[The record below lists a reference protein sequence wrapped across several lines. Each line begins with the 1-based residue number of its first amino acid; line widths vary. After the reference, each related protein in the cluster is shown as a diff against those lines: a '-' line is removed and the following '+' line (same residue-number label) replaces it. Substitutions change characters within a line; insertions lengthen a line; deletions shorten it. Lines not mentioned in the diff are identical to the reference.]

1 MSDPEKNE
9 EKSTSDS
16 VPGTPNILEE
26 AVIQQFLEVL
36 ARLLARRHM
45 QEMAKNIS
53 EPATPPMKPATER
66 IVLRP
71 RSII

>member
-9 EKSTSDS
+9 KKSTSDS

-36 ARLLARRHM
+36 ARLLARHHV
-45 QEMAKNIS
+45 QETTKNPS
-53 EPATPPMKPATER
+53 EPGVEGTVPHSDPN
-66 IVLRP
+66 I
-71 RSII
+71 